1 MHELSLALEICAVL
15 EQQLRPH
22 QLPQLVAI
30 GLDVGADANI
40 EMANLQF
47 CLDTLL
53 THPPFAGATVEV
65 TSVPGEE
72 LRIGYLDVDDERPT
86 LMASAGS
93 TIAGR
98 S

>member
-1 MHELSLALEICAVL
+1 VHELSLALEICAVL
-15 EQQLRPH
+15 ERQLPPH

-30 GLDVGADANI
+30 GLDVGEDANI

-65 TSVPGEE
+65 TAVPGEE
-72 LRIGYLDVDDERPT
+72 LRIGYLDVDDERPMPLDAAGPT
-86 LMASAGS
+86 LAVR
-93 TIAGR
+93 T
-98 S
+98 